1 MRGQILVFCI
11 LYIGIP
17 TAQAQVSLDLG
28 VPGVSIGI
36 NVPTFPKLVAVP
48 GYPVYYDPHADS
60 NFFFYDGLY
69 WVYQDDNWYSSSWY
83 NGPWSG
89 VSREAVPYFMLRIPV
104 RYYRRPPAY
113 FRGWASNDSLR
124 WGEHWGDDWAQ
135 QILPIPVA

>member
-69 WVYQDDNWYSSSWY
+69 
-83 NGPWSG
+83 
-89 VSREAVPYFMLRIPV
+89 
-104 RYYRRPPAY
+104 
-113 FRGWASNDSLR
+113 
-124 WGEHWGDDWAQ
+124 
-135 QILPIPVA
+135 